1 MFRDGEPSKACS
13 MVYDELEGLCRV
25 FAKKC
30 TQKKLWTP
38 GKLNLDTSPWAS
50 VMTSIN
56 AALDRSNPIA
66 KKVSTSLV
74 ARVIGITGHRN
85 ESGHR
90 PRNLKERI
98 NRDQALRTR
107 FEGSVDLLREFLEAT
122 KGFRL

>member
-1 MFRDGEPSKACS
+1 
-13 MVYDELEGLCRV
+13 
-25 FAKKC
+25 
-30 TQKKLWTP
+30 
-38 GKLNLDTSPWAS
+38 
-50 VMTSIN
+50 MTSIN

-98 NRDQALRTR
+98 KRDQALRTR